1 MATLNFLNASV
12 QGTRTVQQ
20 PVLEP
25 GQITV
30 VRNYIDCTQQ
40 SIDAGDGDVA
50 QVVQVPAETLVLDC
64 FLHATTAETADATC
78 DLGYGS
84 DADYWG
90 ANLNLDVTGA
100 VPTILTGSTT
110 WDAGSIAAAPAMLS
124 GTATWDAGS
133 IPSAPAML
141 SGTATWDAA
150 AIAMGSMEAKDITVT
165 GAAVGDR
172 VIVTP
177 SIDVTDLTLTAT
189 VTAANT
195 VTAVLANNTA
205 GAVDLAPMTITAYV
219 ISGAAM
225 EAKEITVTGA
235 ALGDRVIVTPSVDV
249 ADLTLTGFVTAADTV
264 TAVLSNT
271 TGAAVDLAS
280 MTITAYVISGTS
292 IEAKDITVAGASLGD
307 KVTAIPS
314 IDVTDLMISAS
325 VTAEDTVTVVLSNTT
340 GTAVNL
346 ASMTMSVV
354 VDKGNKRGQPLYFS
368 SADTIDITAKT
379 TNGDVDIDG
388 FQGYVIATMLSFKQR

>member
-40 SIDAGDGDVA
+40 AIDAGAGDVA

-64 FLHATTAETADATC
+64 FLQASTAETADATC

-90 ANLNLDVTGA
+90 ANLNLDVTGV
-100 VPTILTGSTT
+100 VPTVLTGSTT
-110 WDAGSIAAAPAMLS
+110 WDAASIA
-124 GTATWDAGS
+124 
-133 IPSAPAML
+133 
-141 SGTATWDAA
+141 
-150 AIAMGSMEAKDITVT
+150 
-165 GAAVGDR
+165 
-172 VIVTP
+172 
-177 SIDVTDLTLTAT
+177 
-189 VTAANT
+189 TAA
-195 VTAVLANNTA
+195 
-205 GAVDLAPMTITAYV
+205 
-219 ISGAAM
+219 
-225 EAKEITVTGA
+225 E
-235 ALGDRVIVTPSVDV
+235 
-249 ADLTLTGFVTAADTV
+249 
-264 TAVLSNT
+264 
-271 TGAAVDLAS
+271 
-280 MTITAYVISGTS
+280 
-292 IEAKDITVAGASLGD
+292 EAKDITVAGASLGD
-307 KVTAIPS
+307 LVSAIPS
-314 IDVTDLMISAS
+314 IDVTDLVVSAT
-325 VTAEDTVTVVLSNTT
+325 VTAEDTVTVVLANNT
-340 GTAVNL
+340 GVAVDL

>member
-12 QGTRTVQQ
+12 QGTRSVQQ

-40 SIDAGDGDVA
+40 TIDAGDGDVA

-64 FLHATTAETADATC
+64 FLQASTAETADATC

-100 VPTILTGSTT
+100 VPTILTGSDT
-110 WDAGSIAAAPAMLS
+110 WDASSIPAAPAMLS
-124 GTATWDAGS
+124 GTATWDAAS
-133 IPSAPAML
+133 IAD
-141 SGTATWDAA
+141 GDE
-150 AIAMGSMEAKDITVT
+150 EAQ
-165 GAAVGDR
+165 
-172 VIVTP
+172 
-177 SIDVTDLTLTAT
+177 
-189 VTAANT
+189 
-195 VTAVLANNTA
+195 
-205 GAVDLAPMTITAYV
+205 
-219 ISGAAM
+219 
-225 EAKEITVTGA
+225 EITVTGA
-235 ALGDRVIVTPSVDV
+235 ALGDRVIVTASIDL
-249 ADLTLTGFVTAADTV
+249 ADLILSGSVTAADTV
-264 TAVLSNT
+264 TAVLANNT
-271 TGAAVDLAS
+271 GGAIDLAS
-280 MTITAYVISGTS
+280 MTVTAYVISGTS

-340 GTAVNL
+340 GAAVDL